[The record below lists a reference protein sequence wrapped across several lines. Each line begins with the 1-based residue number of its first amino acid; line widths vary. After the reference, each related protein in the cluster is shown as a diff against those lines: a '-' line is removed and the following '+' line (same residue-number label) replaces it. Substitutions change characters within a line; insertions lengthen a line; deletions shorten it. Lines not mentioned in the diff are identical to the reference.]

1 MARARR
7 YRSAISGRFVRRSTA
22 KRNPR
27 TTIAEG
33 CEHGSA
39 EAVGAVTRAGPATA
53 EPDGKL
59 GSGWPWSKR
68 PSVTQAAVSD
78 RP

>member
-27 TTIAEG
+27 TTIAER

-39 EAVGAVTRAGPATA
+39 EAVGGGNEGGAGASRARW
-53 EPDGKL
+53 GKARARLAL
-59 GSGWPWSKR
+59 G
-68 PSVTQAAVSD
+68 
-78 RP
+78 